1 MLGKFIFPLLFL
13 TATLSIFSDSQAQS
27 EKRLLRVGVYQNA
40 PQVFINEDGDAEG
53 IYVDILSEIARLE
66 DWQLEFVES
75 SFSDGLESVRSGQI
89 DILTSIASTPEREK
103 FIDFSKETIIS
114 IWGQLYVHPKFSPQN
129 ILDLNEKKIAVMKS
143 GLLGDRFKTL
153 CKNFDVG
160 CRIIP
165 MSSYDDALQAID
177 DGKVDAAV
185 VNSILGFSRE
195 AFYQSKRSSIVFS
208 PFRLQVAVPE
218 GMNSDITAI
227 IDQYISQWRADK
239 NSFYFQTLDR
249 WLGVK
254 PSETTAIPTWMYWVS
269 AGGIASILIFIF
281 WNMTLRSQITQR
293 KKAEKELEKAKVEAE
308 TANAAKSEFLAAMSH
323 DLRTPL
329 NAIMGFSDVMR
340 QATFGRLENPQYEE
354 YVDDIHNSGALLV
367 NLINDILDLSK
378 IEAGK
383 YDLSDDPLDVGA
395 LIEVSFRQLKKMAEI
410 ANQTIVVNVQ
420 ENMPHLL
427 GDERALIQILNNLLS
442 NAIKFSPNS
451 GQIKIIAQL
460 NESNSVLLSV
470 EDTGIGMSQ
479 EGIGKA
485 LKPFEQADGIH
496 SRRHEG
502 TGLGLHLCFNFM
514 KLFGGTLEIKSKL
527 EQGTTVT
534 LSFPSERTIPTARQ
548 A

>member
-354 YVDDIHNSGALLV
+354 YVDDIHN
-367 NLINDILDLSK
+367 
-378 IEAGK
+378 
-383 YDLSDDPLDVGA
+383 
-395 LIEVSFRQLKKMAEI
+395 
-410 ANQTIVVNVQ
+410 
-420 ENMPHLL
+420 
-427 GDERALIQILNNLLS
+427 RA
-442 NAIKFSPNS
+442 
-451 GQIKIIAQL
+451 
-460 NESNSVLLSV
+460 
-470 EDTGIGMSQ
+470 
-479 EGIGKA
+479 
-485 LKPFEQADGIH
+485 
-496 SRRHEG
+496 
-502 TGLGLHLCFNFM
+502 
-514 KLFGGTLEIKSKL
+514 
-527 EQGTTVT
+527 
-534 LSFPSERTIPTARQ
+534 FP
-548 A
+548 